1 MAHNSR
7 FNETLPARAACRQPH
22 PITRILC
29 AVCLLV
35 AVGPRAIVADVFPT
49 YAQWSEACLRL
60 PTNREIGHRQPSWER
75 LPLAGYLDFA
85 AALDPFLEL
94 CRTGELARA
103 EAWLGRGPG
112 EAFYDLDRAY
122 YLRNE
127 G

>member
-1 MAHNSR
+1 
-7 FNETLPARAACRQPH
+7 
-22 PITRILC
+22 
-29 AVCLLV
+29 
-35 AVGPRAIVADVFPT
+35 VADVFPT

-127 G
+127 GPFEPFAQRHVVPPGTRIFVHGDLHGDIHSLITFLQNLQGT